1 VRKFTQGRSPVEAAR
16 AVAGEV
22 IGPDD
27 PEYDDARM
35 VFVRSVDR
43 RPAAIVRPAGAAE
56 VAAVVSLAREHGL
69 ELAVRSGG
77 HSPAGH
83 GVSDGGIV
91 LDLSAMKR
99 LEIDAGARVAWAETG
114 LTAGEVTVAAARH
127 GLAVGFGDSA
137 TVGIGG
143 ITLGGGLGYLSRK
156 HGLTIDSLLAA
167 EVVTADGDRLHADE
181 QQHPGLFWAL
191 RGGGGN
197 FGVATRFRYR
207 LQPVDM
213 VTGGMLVLPATPETI
228 AAFVRAAED
237 APDELSAIAN
247 IMPAPPAPFIPMEQ
261 RGRMA
266 LLALIVHLGA
276 PEAGEQALAPFRAI
290 AEPLA
295 DLIRPMRYPDM
306 FPPEPEGERPLAA
319 GRTFF
324 LDAVDREVAASIL
337 ESLASSTAPFALAQ
351 LRVLGGAVARVDPD
365 ATAFAHRKSRIM
377 AMVAATYPSVDEEAV
392 HADWAR
398 EAAGT
403 LVQTDRGAYA
413 NFLGDEGE
421 ERIRA
426 AYPPRTWERLAEIKR
441 RYDPDNV
448 FHLNQNVPPAPAA
461 ADVEERAA

>member
-1 VRKFTQGRSPVEAAR
+1 
-16 AVAGEV
+16 
-22 IGPDD
+22 
-27 PEYDDARM
+27 
-35 VFVRSVDR
+35 
-43 RPAAIVRPAGAAE
+43 
-56 VAAVVSLAREHGL
+56 
-69 ELAVRSGG
+69 
-77 HSPAGH
+77 
-83 GVSDGGIV
+83 
-91 LDLSAMKR
+91 
-99 LEIDAGARVAWAETG
+99 
-114 LTAGEVTVAAARH
+114 
-127 GLAVGFGDSA
+127 
-137 TVGIGG
+137 
-143 ITLGGGLGYLSRK
+143 
-156 HGLTIDSLLAA
+156 
-167 EVVTADGDRLHADE
+167 
-181 QQHPGLFWAL
+181 
-191 RGGGGN
+191 
-197 FGVATRFRYR
+197 
-207 LQPVDM
+207 
-213 VTGGMLVLPATPETI
+213 
-228 AAFVRAAED
+228 
-237 APDELSAIAN
+237 
-247 IMPAPPAPFIPMEQ
+247 MEQ